1 MLVVVIGIEV
11 YGEEFGGLVVDLWWV
26 WVLDFIDGIINYVVG
41 LLLVVILLGLL
52 YDGVL
57 VVGLIW
63 MLFIDLCYIVVV
75 GGLLIKN
82 GVL

>member
-63 MLFIDLCYIVVV
+63 MLFID
-75 GGLLIKN
+75 
-82 GVL
+82 